1 MTMPV
6 VTFAILTVREAARR
20 RLLIVLTILTLVSV
34 GLTTLG
40 IGNLVSLG
48 HDQGV
53 DAVELQI
60 AISQILIFSAF
71 MFSFVM
77 AMTAAFLGAPAIAS
91 DIESGVSQAILARPV
106 RRSEL
111 LLGKWIGLAIVTA
124 TYAGLSG
131 LLQIGAVSIVAGY
144 TPPEPLA
151 AVVYLA
157 AESLILLTLAIAL
170 STRLGSIASGAICV
184 VSFGLAWM
192 AGIVGAIAVAF
203 DAEALRRVTDA
214 AKVVLPTEILW
225 RGVVFSLE
233 PPAFILAAGLGPRG
247 AVAAANPFFAD
258 TPPPLPSLVWT
269 VVWVVGVLA
278 IAAWSFDRRE
288 L

>member
-233 PPAFILAAGLGPRG
+233 PPAFLLAAGLGPRG

-258 TPPPLPSLVWT
+258 TPPPLPSLVWA

>member
-1 MTMPV
+1 MV
-6 VTFAILTVREAARR
+6 LTVREAARR
-20 RLLIVLTILTLVSV
+20 RLLIVLAILTIASV

-40 IGNLVSLG
+40 IGNLVALARE
-48 HDQGV
+48 QGAEAFEI
-53 DAVELQI
+53 DIAV
-60 AISQILIFSAF
+60 SQILILTAF

-91 DIESGVSQAILARPV
+91 DIESGVAQAILARPV

-111 LLGKWIGLAIVTA
+111 LVGKWIGLAIVTA
-124 TYAGLSG
+124 TYAAVSG
-131 LLQIGAVSIVAGY
+131 LLQIAAVGAVTGY
-144 TPPEPLA
+144 APPHPPE
-151 AVVYLA
+151 AVIYLA
-157 AESLILLTLAIAL
+157 GESIALLTLAVAL
-170 STRLGSIASGAICV
+170 STRLGPIASGAICV
-184 VSFGLAWM
+184 VSFGLAWL

-203 DAEALRRVTDA
+203 DAEGLRRAIEA
-214 AKVVLPTEILW
+214 AKLLLPTETLW

-258 TPPPLPSLVWT
+258 VPPALPSLLWSIG
-269 VVWVVGVLA
+269 WILGVLVL
-278 IAAWSFDRRE
+278 AAWSFERRE